1 MLGRIILRLQT
12 EDARQLDF
20 FSGSVLHGFLME
32 AAGHNAAYLHGG
44 EGLRAYSQS
53 CCYDERTGSAEW
65 RINTLNK
72 VSSEIIGQALDGV
85 ETIYLKQKG
94 LEYRVVVNT
103 GFIFTTYREL
113 LLSQINR
120 ERIPKNAALYF
131 KTPCALKFQNKH
143 VNFPVVKSIIAGLYA
158 KWNVFSEIVDLEQ
171 KELIEQIAADN
182 RISSYSLN
190 SRVFPLERNKIP
202 AFQGWL
208 KLESHLP
215 VVLTA
220 LRNVLLLY
228 GEYAG
233 IGSKTALGL
242 GAVKT
247 DLGRDM
253 E

>member
-12 EDARQLDF
+12 QGARQLDF

-44 EGLRAYSQS
+44 DGFRSYSQS
-53 CCYDERTGSAEW
+53 CCYDERTGSSEW

-72 VSSEIIGQALDGV
+72 ISSEIIGQALEGV

-94 LEYRVVVNT
+94 LEYRVVEKT
-103 GFIFTTYREL
+103 GFIYTTYREL

-120 ERIPKNAALYF
+120 ERIPKSAALYF
-131 KTPCALKFQNKH
+131 KTPCALKFQNRR
-143 VNFPVVKSIIAGLYA
+143 VNFPVVKSIMAGLYA

-171 KELIEQIAADN
+171 KELVEQIAVDN
-182 RISSYSLN
+182 RISSYGLN
-190 SRVFPLERNKIP
+190 SRVFPLEGNKIP

-220 LRNVLLLY
+220 LRNALLLY

-242 GAVKT
+242 GAVET
-247 DLGRDM
+247 DLGGK
-253 E
+253 